1 MTIKRM
7 ATRFAAILLTICIL
21 LSVPVIFPGE
31 TVRALDF
38 TLLEQKL
45 NTWQQYIC
53 RTVMSLSLKDYYD
66 TGVLPSITAGQFFY
80 EGGCAGYPI
89 SIIAQNHF
97 GIKMHSWDGKIFDHK
112 DDVLY
117 PNYAALVD
125 AKGESYA
132 KKASLWRAYDSLE
145 ESIADHSALL
155 LMYDRYDVVL
165 NAKNYKEASYALV
178 TSGYC
183 SDEKYAQNLINFI
196 TSYGFDQLDLVK
208 ADENGVFGMVMDR
221 SRLDLAIGQ
230 TDTLTA
236 TAYPATETYLD
247 VVWKSDDPTVAT
259 VDQYGNITAVG
270 HGFTLVTATY
280 NGKEACTMVCVDTN
294 AHVMNQSLAILSKPS
309 SDSNSLGKMVRG
321 QPIKVN
327 SEDVYTDEDGVKY
340 YSVTARVGS
349 KNSLVSG
356 YASAANI
363 YITPDYLIPVGTPTS
378 IYRVNPGETFEVPVE
393 VYAPELQT
401 AERSWITS
409 NTAVATVDENGNV
422 TAVGEGLAMISLAFD
437 GEIALSVT
445 VYVGTAAYET
455 ITANANVYIR
465 ASSESGSEILGLV
478 KKGQEAKLIL
488 DTGDGWYHVL
498 AVING
503 VPIEGYSYS
512 RYYDRP
518 QTEDPPENSED
529 TTTEEPDPPSEDPS
543 EGGSESGGGD
553 TVISYPLGEVNVE
566 DSLNVRDTPGTT
578 GEKIAK
584 LGNGAQVVILE
595 DVIHMETEAVY
606 KDWYHIRFTYQ
617 GEEMEGYVSTEYILL
632 VGTVEI
638 PTAPEEPEEPRY
650 PVDELYVTEI
660 LAGTTLSAFQADF
673 DHNVRIFRADGTE
686 LAGTDLLYT
695 GDEIRFY
702 IGQTVIY
709 TRLAVVKG
717 DLNGDGTVNVLDY
730 AMAKRI
736 VMGTYEASAVAIRAA
751 AVTDGVTV
759 RAMDYVKI
767 KRVVLGTYTF
777 PY

>member
-1 MTIKRM
+1 MTGVKEGYYM
-7 ATRFAAILLTICIL
+7 VSATTQDGRKLNSLQAQVVQRPLWMTHPTMTAL
-21 LSVPVIFPGE
+21 LSDG
-31 TVRALDF
+31 T
-38 TLLEQKL
+38 
-45 NTWQQYIC
+45 C
-53 RTVMSLSLKDYYD
+53 RLGT
-66 TGVLPSITAGQFFY
+66 
-80 EGGCAGYPI
+80 I
-89 SIIAQNHF
+89 SSDV
-97 GIKMHSWDGKIFDHK
+97 GDMLW
-112 DDVLY
+112 DDVTIEV
-117 PNYAALVD
+117 A
-125 AKGESYA
+125 
-132 KKASLWRAYDSLE
+132 
-145 ESIADHSALL
+145 
-155 LMYDRYDVVL
+155 
-165 NAKNYKEASYALV
+165 
-178 TSGYC
+178 
-183 SDEKYAQNLINFI
+183 
-196 TSYGFDQLDLVK
+196 
-208 ADENGVFGMVMDR
+208 
-221 SRLDLAIGQ
+221 
-230 TDTLTA
+230 
-236 TAYPATETYLD
+236 
-247 VVWKSDDPTVAT
+247 DPTVAT

-356 YASAANI
+356 YASAENI

-422 TAVGEGLAMISLAFD
+422 TAVREGLAMISLAFD

-518 QTEDPPENSED
+518 QTEDPPDNSED
-529 TTTEEPDPPSEDPS
+529 TTTEESDPPSEDPS

-566 DSLNVRDTPGTT
+566 DSLNVRDTPGTK

-638 PTAPEEPEEPRY
+638 PTDPEEPEAPRY

>member
-1 MTIKRM
+1 
-7 ATRFAAILLTICIL
+7 
-21 LSVPVIFPGE
+21 
-31 TVRALDF
+31 
-38 TLLEQKL
+38 
-45 NTWQQYIC
+45 
-53 RTVMSLSLKDYYD
+53 
-66 TGVLPSITAGQFFY
+66 
-80 EGGCAGYPI
+80 
-89 SIIAQNHF
+89 
-97 GIKMHSWDGKIFDHK
+97 
-112 DDVLY
+112 
-117 PNYAALVD
+117 
-125 AKGESYA
+125 
-132 KKASLWRAYDSLE
+132 
-145 ESIADHSALL
+145 
-155 LMYDRYDVVL
+155 
-165 NAKNYKEASYALV
+165 
-178 TSGYC
+178 
-183 SDEKYAQNLINFI
+183 
-196 TSYGFDQLDLVK
+196 
-208 ADENGVFGMVMDR
+208 
-221 SRLDLAIGQ
+221 
-230 TDTLTA
+230 
-236 TAYPATETYLD
+236 
-247 VVWKSDDPTVAT
+247 
-259 VDQYGNITAVG
+259 
-270 HGFTLVTATY
+270 
-280 NGKEACTMVCVDTN
+280 
-294 AHVMNQSLAILSKPS
+294 
-309 SDSNSLGKMVRG
+309 
-321 QPIKVN
+321 
-327 SEDVYTDEDGVKY
+327 
-340 YSVTARVGS
+340 
-349 KNSLVSG
+349 LVSG
-356 YASAANI
+356 YASAENI

-455 ITANANVYIR
+455 VVANQNVYIR
-465 ASSESGSEILGLV
+465 AEADGSSAILGLL

-529 TTTEEPDPPSEDPS
+529 TTTEDPDPPSEDPS

-638 PTAPEEPEEPRY
+638 PTDPEEPEAPRY

>member
-31 TVRALDF
+31 TVRALDY
-38 TLLEQKL
+38 TLLESKL
-45 NTWQQYIC
+45 STWQQYIC
-53 RTVMSLSLKDYYD
+53 RTMMSLSLKDYYD
-66 TGVLPSITAGQFFY
+66 TGILPSITAGQFYY

-97 GIKMHSWDGKIFDHK
+97 GIKMHNWEGKIFDHK

-117 PNYAALVD
+117 ANYNELVKL
-125 AKGESYA
+125 KGESYA
-132 KKASLWRAYDSLE
+132 KKASLWRAYDSME

-155 LMYDRYDVVL
+155 LMYDRYDIVV
-165 NAKNYKEASYALV
+165 NAKDYTEAANALV

-183 SDEKYAQNLINFI
+183 TDYAYAENLINFI
-196 TSYGFDQLDLVK
+196 KSYGFDQLDHVK

-221 SRLDLAIGQ
+221 SRVDLAIGQ

-247 VVWKSDDPTVAT
+247 VVWKSSDPSVAT
-259 VDQYGNITAVG
+259 VDQYGNINAVG
-270 HGFTLVTATY
+270 MGYTLVTAVY
-280 NGKEACTMVCVDTN
+280 NGKEACTIVCVDTN
-294 AHVMNQSLAILSKPS
+294 AHVMNQSLAVFSQPS
-309 SDSNSLGKMVRG
+309 SDSNSLGKLVRG
-321 QPIKVN
+321 QPVKVN
-327 SEDVYTDEDGVKY
+327 SDEVFTDTDGTTY

-349 KNSLVSG
+349 KNALVSG

-363 YITPDYLIPVGTPTS
+363 YITQDYLIPVGTPTAV
-378 IYRVNPGETFEVPVE
+378 YRVNPGDTFEVPVE

-409 NTAVATVDENGNV
+409 NTAVASVDENGNV
-422 TAVGEGLAMISLAFD
+422 TAVGEGLVMISLAFD

-455 ITANANVYIR
+455 VVANQNVYIR
-465 ASSESGSEILGLV
+465 ASSESGSEILGLL

-498 AVING
+498 AVIDG

-512 RYYDRP
+512 RYYDHI
-518 QTEDPPENSED
+518 QEEDPPN
-529 TTTEEPDPPSEDPS
+529 PIPPSEEPSEDPSEEPS
-543 EGGSESGGGD
+543 EGGSESGEGD
-553 TVISYPLGEVNVE
+553 SVISYPLGEVNVE

-595 DVIHMETEAVY
+595 DVIHVETETVY

-638 PTAPEEPEEPRY
+638 PTEPEEPEEPRY
-650 PVDELYVTEI
+650 PTDDLYVTEI
-660 LAGTTLSAFQADF
+660 LAGTTLSAFLADF

-686 LAGTDLLYT
+686 LGANDLLCT

-717 DLNGDGTVNVLDY
+717 DLNGDGTVNAMDY

-736 VMGTYEASAVAIRAA
+736 VLGTHEASAATIRAA
-751 AVTDGVTV
+751 AITDGVTV

-777 PY
+777 PF